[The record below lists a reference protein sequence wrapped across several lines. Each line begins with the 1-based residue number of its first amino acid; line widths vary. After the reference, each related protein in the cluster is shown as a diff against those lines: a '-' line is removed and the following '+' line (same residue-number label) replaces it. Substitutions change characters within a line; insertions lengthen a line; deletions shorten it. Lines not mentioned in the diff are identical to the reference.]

1 MKGVTMKKLYVGLGV
16 LGVLLIAD
24 PLAAH
29 AETTQDHFKTVINK
43 QPHQVEVCYDQQVG
57 GDKSGDML
65 KGAIIGGIIGNNVG
79 DIKNGGAAGAII
91 GGILGHNNSTATGG
105 TRQVCRVETRYTETP
120 MTVYSHSTV
129 TFTHHGKTYTVR
141 FQK

>member
-1 MKGVTMKKLYVGLGV
+1 MKYMLFGVAILGGLV
-16 LGVLLIAD
+16 MATT
-24 PLAAH
+24 AK
-29 AETTQDHFKTVINK
+29 AETTQDHFKQVINK
-43 QPHQVEVCYDQQVG
+43 TPHQVEVCYDQHTS

-65 KGAIIGGIIGNNVG
+65 KGAIIGGII
-79 DIKNGGAAGAII
+79 
-91 GGILGHNNSTATGG
+91 GHNNSTATGG

-129 TFTHHGKTYTVR
+129 TFTHNGKTYTVR

>member
-1 MKGVTMKKLYVGLGV
+1 MKYVLFGVAILGGLMM
-16 LGVLLIAD
+16 ATT
-24 PLAAH
+24 AK
-29 AETTQDHFKTVINK
+29 AETKQDHYKQVINK
-43 QPHQVEVCYDQQVG
+43 QPHQVEVCYDQQMG

-79 DIKNGGAAGAII
+79 DIKNGGTAGAII

-120 MTVYSHSTV
+120 MRVYSHSTV
-129 TFTHHGKTYTVR
+129 TFTHNGRQYTVS
-141 FQK
+141 FQR